1 MSMCHSEVIKNTPE
15 GGRESGIELFR
26 ILTMLVIVAHHYFVN
41 SGLSTLVYENPA
53 FSKNSVFLLLFGWG
67 GKTGINCFVL
77 ITGYF
82 MCRSRI
88 TLKKFLKL
96 LLWMEFYKIVFYAVF
111 LLTGYQEFQLKSM
124 IKALLP
130 ISSIADGFG
139 SAYLAFFL
147 FIPFLNILIKGMNK
161 KQHLTLIALC
171 LGVYTVLATLK
182 IRVVFNYV
190 TWFSVIYI
198 IGAYL
203 RIYPEKWFTNNR
215 VWGLS
220 LLVSLLLSWCSVLAG
235 LWVFIHFGKNL
246 YYYFV
251 ADSNKPLAVTT
262 AICAF
267 MYFKNLHLG
276 HNKAINKIA
285 ASAYGVLLIHANS
298 DTMRQWLWR
307 DTLHNVNYIDSGF
320 LFLHAICSVVGIYIL
335 CTVIDMLRIQ
345 FFERPFFSWYD
356 KKLYARRIPQNEIN
370 DKYEA
375 GT

>member
-1 MSMCHSEVIKNTPE
+1 MDGV
-15 GGRESGIELFR
+15 
-26 ILTMLVIVAHHYFVN
+26 
-41 SGLSTLVYENPA
+41 
-53 FSKNSVFLLLFGWG
+53 
-67 GKTGINCFVL
+67 
-77 ITGYF
+77 
-82 MCRSRI
+82 
-88 TLKKFLKL
+88 
-96 LLWMEFYKIVFYAVF
+96 YKIVFYAIF

-161 KQHLTLIALC
+161 KQHLTLIVLC

-246 YYYFV
+246 CYHFV

-345 FFERPFFSWYD
+345 FFERPFFAWYD
-356 KKLYARRIPQNEIN
+356 RKTLCKENPS
-370 DKYEA
+370 K
-375 GT
+375 